1 MSLAG
6 GGGGPPDDP
15 PDDEDEDDD
24 DEEDEEDEEEE
35 EEEDDNRTR
44 RRRRRSRDDREI
56 KSERPRISR
65 KEAERVSI
73 PAWPKI
79 HQLDNWKM
87 QLLVNVLSVLTHG
100 RNGWNRLL
108 G

>member
-1 MSLAG
+1 MIHPMMRTRMTTTKRMKRTRKKKRKKMTIGHG
-6 GGGGPPDDP
+6 GGA
-15 PDDEDEDDD
+15 EDRGMIEKA
-24 DEEDEEDEEEE
+24 
-35 EEEDDNRTR
+35 
-44 RRRRRSRDDREI
+44 

-87 QLLVNVLSVLTHG
+87 QLLMNVGTGSWVKP
-100 RNGWNRLL
+100 RPKSAERLRRRQIRYDRF
-108 G
+108 